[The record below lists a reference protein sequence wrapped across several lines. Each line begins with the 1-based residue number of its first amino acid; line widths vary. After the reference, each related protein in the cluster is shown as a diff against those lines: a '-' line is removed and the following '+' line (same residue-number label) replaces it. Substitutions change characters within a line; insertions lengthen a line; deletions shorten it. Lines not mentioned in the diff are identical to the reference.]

1 MYIRHTHALNLKG
14 FHPDCT
20 LPETN
25 HFQDIPLKK
34 WEWNLEDFGGF
45 LNGLFSAFFGS
56 WIPIQPNQPAFSTSK
71 DLGGLRRTWGCCFR
85 ETYLERGGGGTM
97 ASGQYQLSG
106 GARMCGQNAWMIGW
120 LDPFF
125 ILLVEE
131 GSVEER
137 MKICMEIVSWR
148 FLEVVF
154 SFVKWMLMDGWGRLN
169 EVLELKLQSEGGDD
183 DDSCGQGFL
192 LRVSSCLSRCNVS

>member
-1 MYIRHTHALNLKG
+1 M
-14 FHPDCT
+14 
-20 LPETN
+20 
-25 HFQDIPLKK
+25 
-34 WEWNLEDFGGF
+34 
-45 LNGLFSAFFGS
+45 
-56 WIPIQPNQPAFSTSK
+56 
-71 DLGGLRRTWGCCFR
+71 
-85 ETYLERGGGGTM
+85 
-97 ASGQYQLSG
+97 
-106 GARMCGQNAWMIGW
+106 
-120 LDPFF
+120 DPFF

-137 MKICMEIVSWR
+137 MKICMEIVRWR